1 MIPSAPPSSSSARP
15 FALHPLLVGLV
26 AAAALVPVASTIG
39 VGVAA
44 AADPEG
50 SGSDCVVSG
59 KGVVEKG
66 VFIYN
71 ADKDGTPIAGFATQ
85 EVFLTVSDFPADPS
99 AGRAKV
105 KTGKGSGSIRIEGWL
120 EPTKIPLAA
129 KQDVTVVPE
138 HVWIGRGEAVKLKGA
153 SPGKL
158 HVQTTITATQQ
169 TLKGKATCSQLA
181 VGPVKTDEP
190 ELPKDAK
197 KWVLKSSSLDLFAE
211 ANGSSS
217 IFTIEVPNAGAGVLL
232 FSTETKG
239 AWVRVQHRGSLT
251 VDAWAKMGDLKAFP
265 KGEML
270 DALTTNSMVSISP
283 AKLKVEGSTKLVIV
297 DKDVP
302 LRLTANDA
310 VKPIGTIESGAEVV
324 VVDTVAGWSRIYP
337 KGLEV
342 IPPDGKDFWAKAK
355 DLGL

>member
-1 MIPSAPPSSSSARP
+1 MRFSRLS
-15 FALHPLLVGLV
+15 PLVLGLV
-26 AAAALVPVASTIG
+26 ALVPVAST
-39 VGVAA
+39 VTTSRAS
-44 AADPEG
+44 AADDQG
-50 SGSDCVVSG
+50 SGADCSVSG

-66 VFIYN
+66 VLIYN

-85 EVFLTVSDFPADPS
+85 EVFLTVSDFPADPG

-105 KTGKGSGSIRIEGWL
+105 KTGKGSGSIRIEGFID
-120 EPTKIPLAA
+120 PTKIPLAA
-129 KQDVTVVPE
+129 KQDVTVVAE

-181 VGPVKTDEP
+181 VGPVKTDEF

-197 KWVLKSSSLDLFAE
+197 KWVLKSTSLDLFSE
-211 ANGSSS
+211 SGGGSSV
-217 IFTIEVPNAGAGVLL
+217 FTIEVPNAGAGVLL
-232 FSTETKG
+232 YSTEMKG
-239 AWVRVQHRGSLT
+239 PWVRVQHKGSLT
-251 VDAWAKMGDLKAFP
+251 VDAWAKMGDLKPFP

-270 DALTTNSMVSISP
+270 DALSTNSMVSISP
-283 AKLKVEGSTKLVIV
+283 AKLKVEGSTKLVMV

-302 LRLTANDA
+302 LRLTANDG
-310 VKPIGTIESGAEVV
+310 VKAIGVIESGAEVV

-337 KGLEV
+337 KGLEI